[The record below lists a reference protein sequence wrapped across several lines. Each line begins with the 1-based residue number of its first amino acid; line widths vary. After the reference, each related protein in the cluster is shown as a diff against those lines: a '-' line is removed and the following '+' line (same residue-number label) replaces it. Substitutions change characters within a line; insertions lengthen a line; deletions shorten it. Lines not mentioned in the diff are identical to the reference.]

1 MDAMSSLQHYVPAII
16 IGIISIIA
24 ICTVALLIPLN
35 SVPAISGVSIIFG
48 LAYALSFLGWLIA
61 VSFYKNKPEELTW
74 LNTHLMFLVFFP
86 TTIAATTMNV
96 VSIQNASNNIS

>member
-1 MDAMSSLQHYVPAII
+1 MDAMSNLQHYVPAII